1 MGIGKEDQNSN
12 RQYTHNKEAE
22 QSLAESNEESTAVL
36 APETRNQ
43 SRVSKQEK
51 ESHSPLLI
59 TVICIPLLLI
69 SSFVFGDELA
79 KAFVFVR
86 AHAASLRHVNPQAQS
101 TRIEYIETPYLI
113 YRNAGMEAL
122 AARKKRQSKY
132 FFEQALIE
140 SEKENGPVSLAKAA
154 ELEHLYTAS
163 ENWEEAAKYA
173 QLIAS
178 NQLLMNGPRD
188 AVLGDAYRMSAF
200 ASFKEGRPS
209 QALQLT
215 KKARAIYERSCD
227 PGSSKFEWLK
237 RLEQEKVDYSVSLDA
252 RTRHKELPLG
262 SWSNLPKPHF
272 NQLSIVSGI
281 AYDSKEPSDLAKYNQ
296 AIEMGR
302 MSEPNGCDEQCT
314 ATIMNDYACM
324 LRRLGRVNE
333 AKVIEEK
340 VDAIRVKYYGVL
352 SPLDDK

>member
-154 ELEHLYTAS
+154 ELDKNHGVSFPEFIELLAHIADAARSREKWAPLYPTT
-163 ENWEEAAKYA
+163 EDM
-173 QLIAS
+173 L
-178 NQLLMNGPRD
+178 
-188 AVLGDAYRMSAF
+188 
-200 ASFKEGRPS
+200 EGMFV
-209 QALQLT
+209 T
-215 KKARAIYERSCD
+215 W
-227 PGSSKFEWLK
+227 G
-237 RLEQEKVDYSVSLDA
+237 V
-252 RTRHKELPLG
+252 
-262 SWSNLPKPHF
+262 
-272 NQLSIVSGI
+272 
-281 AYDSKEPSDLAKYNQ
+281 
-296 AIEMGR
+296 
-302 MSEPNGCDEQCT
+302 CDEKK
-314 ATIMNDYACM
+314 MNA
-324 LRRLGRVNE
+324 VK
-333 AKVIEEK
+333 KVRQRKENS
-340 VDAIRVKYYGVL
+340 VFRYC
-352 SPLDDK
+352 